1 MLIKAEELITSQ
13 KLGSHIFGESLIVF
27 STKIN
32 LLLIDLEVLSSG
44 SGKAKLFPKNFTKN
58 SKLDNSS
65 ISLPVFPSRTN
76 IPVVVL
82 KNSSIGV

>member
-32 LLLIDLEVLSSG
+32 LLLIDPEVLSSG
-44 SGKAKLFPKNFTKN
+44 SGKAKLFPKTLLRTLNLITQV
-58 SKLDNSS
+58 
-65 ISLPVFPSRTN
+65 SLYLFFLLEL
-76 IPVVVL
+76 IFQ
-82 KNSSIGV
+82 